1 MYELLIRIETLFM
14 EAGLWTLL
22 GVGGAATVAGVLL
35 WLAGTHFSSAIIGLL
50 GAVVGAFCGL
60 FFSQW
65 LNFDAMLSMVI
76 GAVLFCI
83 AAFLFRNIIIIVL
96 AIIVFSVAS
105 GTACSSWILGD
116 AGAPGDMPGVSGFD
130 GGIKVSGI
138 RGFSS
143 MNPEMRL
150 SYLNQLAEKQQGF
163 FERLKAV
170 FRDTMASMSPHK
182 WKIIAAVLAGAIV
195 AFLLIRVLKPIVIA
209 ICCSGVGALLVLVG
223 VEGFA
228 MSFGSQICNAFRDH
242 RFALTVTYFS
252 MVGVGAAVQLYRARA
267 GKLKTVQAKSDQR

>member
-14 EAGLWTLL
+14 ETGLWTLL
-22 GVGGAATVAGVLL
+22 GVGAAATIAGVLL

-76 GAVLFCI
+76 GAVLLCI

-96 AIIVFSVAS
+96 AVIVFALAS
-105 GTACSSWILGD
+105 GTACSSWILGEP
-116 AGAPGDMPGVSGFD
+116 GAPGDIAGVSGFD
-130 GGIKVSGI
+130 GTTKIGGI

-150 SYLNQLAEKQQGF
+150 SYLNQIAEKQEGF
-163 FERLKAV
+163 SERLKAV
-170 FRDTMASMSPHK
+170 FKDTMESMSPHK
-182 WKIIAAVLAGAIV
+182 WKLAAAVLAGAIV

-209 ICCSGVGALLVLVG
+209 ISCSGVGALLVLVG

-252 MVGVGAAVQLYRARA
+252 MVGVGAAVQLYRARSR
-267 GKLKTVQAKSDQR
+267 KLKAVKVKKD

>member
-14 EAGLWTLL
+14 DTGLVTLL
-22 GVGGAATVAGVLL
+22 GVGAAATVVGVLL

-76 GAVLFCI
+76 GAVVLCI

-96 AIIVFSVAS
+96 AIIVFALAS
-105 GTACSSWILGD
+105 GTAFSSWMLGEPGG
-116 AGAPGDMPGVSGFD
+116 AGDIPAVSGFD
-130 GGIKVSGI
+130 GTAKIGGI

-143 MNPEMRL
+143 MDPAMRL
-150 SYLNQLAEKQQGF
+150 SYLNQIAEEQQGF
-163 FERLKAV
+163 SERLKAV
-170 FRDTMASMSPHK
+170 LRDTMAAMSPHK
-182 WKIIAAVLAGAIV
+182 WKLISAVLAGAIV
-195 AFLLIRVLKPIVIA
+195 GFLLIRVLKPLVIA
-209 ICCSGVGALLVLVG
+209 ISCSGVGALLVLVG

-228 MSFGSQICNAFRDH
+228 MAVGSQVCNAFRDH
-242 RFALTVTYFS
+242 RFALTITYFA
-252 MVGVGAAVQLYRARA
+252 MVAVGAAVQLYRARA
-267 GKLKTVQAKSDQR
+267 RKLKAVKARKD